1 LAEWERKV
9 KRELMSNSF
18 TLIPSAGKGS
28 HQRWTNGSVT
38 VTVPKTVSKQLANV
52 ILNQAGISKRF

>member
-1 LAEWERKV
+1 
-9 KRELMSNSF
+9 MSNSF
-18 TLIPSAGKGS
+18 TLIPSAEKGS